1 MSIIEEALNKREAA
15 RKSQPASVEPSLII
29 GDEVPVDKR
38 IIAYHQPDTP
48 LTERFKQFNG
58 VLRSLTQGVSSMLAF
73 TSASQGEGKSV
84 VASNFA
90 VALAHDCE
98 GPVCIVDADLR
109 NPSLHDLLGTRNTR
123 GLTEVLKRK
132 LSLEDVTLHTPIE
145 NLSLIPAGRVPPIP
159 SGLLSSSRIPQ
170 VIGELRSKYKYVIFD
185 TGPVL
190 EVADTTHL
198 VSLLDAVVIVIEAG
212 HTSRKKAKEAV
223 ERLGRAEFV
232 SFILNKSEQE
242 KKVKAYG

>member
-1 MSIIEEALNKREAA
+1 MSTIEEALKKRDAQ
-15 RKSQPASVEPSLII
+15 KSQPASGESSLII
-29 GDEVPVDKR
+29 GDEARVDRR

-48 LTERFKQFNG
+48 LTERFKQFN
-58 VLRSLTQGVSSMLAF
+58 VALRSFTQGVNSMLAF
-73 TSASQGEGKSV
+73 TSAGKGEGKSV

-98 GPVCIVDADLR
+98 SPVCIVDADLR
-109 NPSLHDLLGTRNTR
+109 NPSLHDLLGMRNTR

-159 SGLLSSSRIPQ
+159 SGLLSSSRTEQ
-170 VIGELRSKYKYVIFD
+170 VIGELRSKYKCVIFD

-212 HTSRKKAKEAV
+212 HTSPKKAEEAV
-223 ERLGRAEFV
+223 KRLGRAEC

-242 KKVKAYG
+242 KKVKAYA